1 MAPITD
7 GTGVA
12 STKRLSYFNPEAAPP
27 EFNVAYASGV
37 WSEDNFFQPYLGKS
51 SISFSTFNIP
61 YPNTTEF
68 GPDTTFDQNIT
79 WPVYSWYNNTSFQEV
94 LHGNFDNYTFAG
106 IHNPLSVFG
115 FAKLEYDARFFNS
128 SNPSKGFK
136 VEMATECSLSLCV
149 SDWKVSVQKG
159 NTQIDT
165 SNIDYGYSFVK
176 NNVTLGHEVN
186 WLCWRPTFSPPSIAF
201 QDNFAISPVDFTYCG
216 ISGVTELPQDILK
229 GSSPVSYELENG
241 KGTFNYQVGNTGAA
255 STQRISNTGIEHVM
269 SNIANSLNKMVLIR
283 DGEDV
288 NGTAYGMEVFI
299 VVQWPWLILPG
310 VLVISGVSF
319 FFLALISNERIVLW
333 KSSVFAFLYHG
344 LVEIDIDNG
353 ITASG
358 MEKEAIGEWVQLR
371 ASCDDDGATSATQR
385 DPARPQRLNF
395 VRCTPPDS
403 DCKTKAMKSSSS
415 RPMQEFEQ
423 SLRTILHAHAA
434 TAAGAASLCGCLFA
448 GNQQLSVVSKI
459 AGRGD
464 PQAHNLRGPCR
475 VPFKRGEEWPR
486 LKNSAKWHKTYQFC
500 ETPRNSL
507 IVSNR
512 HHGTMRD

>member
-27 EFNVAYASGV
+27 EFNVAYASGAFAKLPRDNETF
-37 WSEDNFFQPYLGKS
+37 WSDVDDRDGATHFNASCQIIPSVGKS

-371 ASCDDDGATSATQR
+371 ASCDDGNLKLQRKSTNARTS
-385 DPARPQRLNF
+385 
-395 VRCTPPDS
+395 
-403 DCKTKAMKSSSS
+403 
-415 RPMQEFEQ
+415 
-423 SLRTILHAHAA
+423 
-434 TAAGAASLCGCLFA
+434 
-448 GNQQLSVVSKI
+448 
-459 AGRGD
+459 
-464 PQAHNLRGPCR
+464 
-475 VPFKRGEEWPR
+475 
-486 LKNSAKWHKTYQFC
+486 
-500 ETPRNSL
+500 
-507 IVSNR
+507 
-512 HHGTMRD
+512 